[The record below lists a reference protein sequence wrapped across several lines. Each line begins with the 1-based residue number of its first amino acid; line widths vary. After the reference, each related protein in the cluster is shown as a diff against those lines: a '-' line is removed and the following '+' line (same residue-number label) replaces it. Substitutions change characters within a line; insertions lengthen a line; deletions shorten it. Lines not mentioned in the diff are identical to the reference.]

1 MEDKGGAK
9 LVNGTVPLGEM
20 FGYSNTI
27 RTLTQ
32 GRGSFVMAFER
43 YEAVPYELTET
54 IIEKRRKENKI
65 RG

>member
-1 MEDKGGAK
+1 M
-9 LVNGTVPLGEM
+9 T
-20 FGYSNTI
+20 
-27 RTLTQ
+27 
-32 GRGSFVMAFER
+32 FER